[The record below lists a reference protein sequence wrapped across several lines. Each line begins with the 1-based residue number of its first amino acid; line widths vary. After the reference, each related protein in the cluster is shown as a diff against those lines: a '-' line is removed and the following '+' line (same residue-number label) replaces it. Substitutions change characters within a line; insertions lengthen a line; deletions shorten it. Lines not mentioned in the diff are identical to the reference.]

1 MTFPDISAKIAKFG
15 WAYKKERFP
24 KLKDDGHAKASMKDT
39 SVRLLFFFFFSYVQN
54 VELRIHPGAA
64 LIRSQIAVAL
74 TIGGESLQN
83 ATVRVTECNVTIGK
97 LDIKTGGTM
106 AR

>member
-1 MTFPDISAKIAKFG
+1 MGVQEGALS
-15 WAYKKERFP
+15 
-24 KLKDDGHAKASMKDT
+24 KAEGRRACKGLDEGYFS
-39 SVRLLFFFFFSYVQN
+39 SSSFLFFFFPYVQN